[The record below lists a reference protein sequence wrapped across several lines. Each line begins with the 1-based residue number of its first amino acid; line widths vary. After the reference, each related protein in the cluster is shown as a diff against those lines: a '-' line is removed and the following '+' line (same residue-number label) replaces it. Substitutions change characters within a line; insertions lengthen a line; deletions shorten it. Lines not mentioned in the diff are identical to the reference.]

1 MRIRDPT
8 HLYDGDV
15 SPGAGRVARAVS
27 VITHAPFLSA
37 MMFVLL
43 GLTADDAAIAI
54 VSIVVA
60 LVTATVVPVA
70 AVQHYSVKYGNKDG
84 DVVRGE
90 DRARPLLFGVASYI
104 VGSVLL
110 WSVDAPR
117 IMTVMMVSYAVS
129 TAAVAIISTRWK
141 ISIHAM
147 GVIGPAMALS
157 LAYWPWGLAMFLL
170 LPPVAWSRYIRGKH
184 TPAQLVGG
192 AVFGLLSTGA
202 VLWPLM

>member
-8 HLYDGDV
+8 HLYDGEV

-43 GLTADDAAIAI
+43 GLTADDAAVVAVSIAI
-54 VSIVVA
+54 A
-60 LVTATVVPVA
+60 LVTATVVPVV

-84 DVVRGE
+84 DVARRE

-104 VGSVLL
+104 VGSLL
-110 WSVDAPR
+110 LGSVDAPR
-117 IMTVMMVSYAVS
+117 IMTVMMVSYAIS

-141 ISIHAM
+141 ISIHVM

-157 LAYWPWGLAMFLL
+157 LAYWPWGLVMFLL

-202 VLWPLM
+202 VLWLLM